1 MHNYWYT
8 GELNISISELISGV
22 NYGMAANISEL
33 DDGND
38 YKNYY
43 LQINNSE
50 IVAYVSRGSTL

>member
-1 MHNYWYT
+1 MRNNGYT
-8 GELNISISELISGV
+8 GGQNISELTSGV
-22 NYGMAANISEL
+22 NYSMTDNISEL

-50 IVAYVSRGSTL
+50 IVAHVNR